1 MKTLL
6 NLVYIV
12 LLTALSPWLLYRAIF
27 LKKNRRGWWTK
38 LTGRVPCRESDSTCI
53 WLHAVSV
60 GEVNLLRPVMD
71 RLSHEL
77 PGCDFAISTTT
88 ETGYDLARTMY
99 GECTVFY
106 CPFDFSWAIRNVIA
120 NIRPS
125 LLVLAELELWPN
137 LISVTHQHGIPVSL
151 VNGRISHTS
160 FENYGRFKWFWKP
173 LLGQVANVG
182 VQNPEYARRMMMLG
196 VDQQK
201 IQVTGNVKFD
211 GANTN
216 PENEKTRQL
225 KDLVGLRPD
234 DFVFVAGST
243 QLEEDEMAAEV
254 FLRLREFSRNLR
266 LILVPRH
273 IQRSGKLKR
282 DLIEMG
288 LTVQL
293 RSELMDQTNN
303 KVFETSDV
311 LIVDV
316 IGELS
321 SWWGLASVAFVG
333 GTMGKRGGQ
342 NMIEPAAYGVP
353 VCFGPNTWNFR
364 DVVQLLLDQ
373 HAAQVVCSSE
383 ELFDFV
389 RASIEQ
395 PQLAQQMGLRGQQL
409 VVQQRGAVERTVA
422 MLVKILS
429 TEKSLESSSDSEQ
442 SAAA

>member
-1 MKTLL
+1 
-6 NLVYIV
+6 
-12 LLTALSPWLLYRAIF
+12 
-27 LKKNRRGWWTK
+27 
-38 LTGRVPCRESDSTCI
+38 
-53 WLHAVSV
+53 
-60 GEVNLLRPVMD
+60 
-71 RLSHEL
+71 
-77 PGCDFAISTTT
+77 
-88 ETGYDLARTMY
+88 
-99 GECTVFY
+99 
-106 CPFDFSWAIRNVIA
+106 
-120 NIRPS
+120 
-125 LLVLAELELWPN
+125 
-137 LISVTHQHGIPVSL
+137 
-151 VNGRISHTS
+151 
-160 FENYGRFKWFWKP
+160 
-173 LLGQVANVG
+173 
-182 VQNPEYARRMMMLG
+182 
-196 VDQQK
+196 
-201 IQVTGNVKFD
+201 
-211 GANTN
+211 
-216 PENEKTRQL
+216 
-225 KDLVGLRPD
+225 
-234 DFVFVAGST
+234 
-243 QLEEDEMAAEV
+243 MAAEV
-254 FLRLREFSRNLR
+254 FLGLREFSRNLR

-303 KVFETSDV
+303 KVFDTSDV

-373 HAAQVVCSSE
+373 HAAQVVCSNE

-429 TEKSLESSSDSEQ
+429 TEKSLKSSSVSNNEN
-442 SAAA
+442 SASVVGLKTTTFPRRIFFVGSYFFNTT